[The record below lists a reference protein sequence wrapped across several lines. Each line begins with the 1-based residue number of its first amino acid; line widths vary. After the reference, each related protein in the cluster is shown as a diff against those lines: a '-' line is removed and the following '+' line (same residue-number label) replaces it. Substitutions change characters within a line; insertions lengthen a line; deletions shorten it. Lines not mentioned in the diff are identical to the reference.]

1 MVPTSGSSYSTLGS
15 RNRGDRPVVGSAVER
30 PAGVGTGQPN
40 YNLYFPIDPFSP
52 WGRWYP
58 WYYGGFGYGYLSFDP
73 WRYGTSR
80 YSMYR
85 YGAWYNPYDPW
96 CYGVG
101 YWLCDPWGGAAT
113 SSYGGS
119 GGGSTTREEPEED
132 PTASIRLRV
141 TPANAKV
148 YVNGAL
154 VGTVSDFSGLTGHLK
169 VTLGQHLVEI
179 KADGYET
186 FVPKLDLVAG
196 RTTTVRG
203 ALKKQ

>member
-1 MVPTSGSSYSTLGS
+1 ME
-15 RNRGDRPVVGSAVER
+15 RPV
-30 PAGVGTGQPN
+30 GQLPPN
-40 YNLYFPIDPFSP
+40 LNLYFPHNPFSP

-58 WYYGGFGYGYLSFDP
+58 WYYGGYGYGYVSFDP

-80 YSMYR
+80 YSIYR

-101 YWLCDPWGGAAT
+101 YWLCDPWGGATT
-113 SSYGGS
+113 SSYGGA
-119 GGGSTTREEPEED
+119 TAAPDRAD
-132 PTASIRLRV
+132 APTASLRLRV
-141 TPANAKV
+141 SPSHAKV

-154 VGTVSDFSGLTGHLK
+154 AGTVSDFSGLTGHLK
-169 VTLGQHLVEI
+169 VPLDEPLIEI

-186 FVPKLDLVAG
+186 FVPEVEITAG

-203 ALKKQ
+203 SLRKL